1 MLYGKLEVMDFSI
14 YRVFWVIAN
23 IFIGIQNIIEKITP
37 YLNSDGGNIELV
49 KVEDNVVYVKL
60 TGACGC
66 CPHRNET
73 IKYGI
78 LESIQAECP
87 EITDVINVDI

>member
-1 MLYGKLEVMDFSI
+1 MQNEKI
-14 YRVFWVIAN
+14 K
-23 IFIGIQNIIEKITP
+23 NIIEKITP

-78 LESIQAECP
+78 LESIQSECP

>member
-1 MLYGKLEVMDFSI
+1 MQNEKI
-14 YRVFWVIAN
+14 K
-23 IFIGIQNIIEKITP
+23 NIIEKITP

-66 CPHRNET
+66 CTHGNET

-78 LESIQAECP
+78 LESIQSECP

>member
-1 MLYGKLEVMDFSI
+1 M
-14 YRVFWVIAN
+14 
-23 IFIGIQNIIEKITP
+23 QEKIETVLDKLRP
-37 YLNSDGGNIELV
+37 FLISDGGNIELV

-78 LESIQAECP
+78 LESIQSECP

>member
-1 MLYGKLEVMDFSI
+1 MQNEKI
-14 YRVFWVIAN
+14 K
-23 IFIGIQNIIEKITP
+23 NIIEKITP

-49 KVEDNVVYVKL
+49 KVEDNVAYVKL

>member
-1 MLYGKLEVMDFSI
+1 MQNEKI
-14 YRVFWVIAN
+14 K
-23 IFIGIQNIIEKITP
+23 NIIEKITP

-78 LESIQAECP
+78 LESIKEELP
-87 EITDVINVDI
+87 EIKDVINVDI

>member
-1 MLYGKLEVMDFSI
+1 MQNNEKI
-14 YRVFWVIAN
+14 K
-23 IFIGIQNIIEKITP
+23 NIIEKITP

-78 LESIQAECP
+78 LESIKAECP

>member
-1 MLYGKLEVMDFSI
+1 MKEKKI
-14 YRVFWVIAN
+14 KE
-23 IFIGIQNIIEKITP
+23 IIDKIVP
-37 YLNSDGGNIELV
+37 YLNSDGGNLEFIKL
-49 KVEDNVVYVKL
+49 KDDIVYIKL

-78 LESIQAECP
+78 LESIKEELP
-87 EITDVINVDI
+87 EIKDVINVDI

>member
-1 MLYGKLEVMDFSI
+1 MQNEKI
-14 YRVFWVIAN
+14 K
-23 IFIGIQNIIEKITP
+23 NIIEKITP

-78 LESIQAECP
+78 LESIQSKCP

>member
-1 MLYGKLEVMDFSI
+1 M
-14 YRVFWVIAN
+14 
-23 IFIGIQNIIEKITP
+23 QNEKIKKIIEKITP

-78 LESIQAECP
+78 LESIQSECP